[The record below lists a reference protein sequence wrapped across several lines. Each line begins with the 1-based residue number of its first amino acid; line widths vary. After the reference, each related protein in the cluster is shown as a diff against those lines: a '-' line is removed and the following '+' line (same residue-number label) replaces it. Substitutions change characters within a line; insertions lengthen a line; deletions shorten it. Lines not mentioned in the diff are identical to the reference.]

1 MSIDWASTGT
11 MMQGWAGFAQ
21 AGAIAFAAWKASDS
35 FKSWRSQKIEDRR
48 ITEAE
53 RILTVVYRLRR
64 AFSIIRSRIMSGH
77 ALAAAEETLK
87 QHGAEF
93 EKLDERRRKGMTYTQ
108 AIYDRI
114 TCYSK
119 EWEEI
124 AAVIPVAA
132 AHFGK
137 ETERQLEGL
146 WLQVVV
152 VKAAAESYGED
163 NFQDADFTKQIRA
176 ELWERPNH
184 PDDAVGSKITE
195 LVNQLEATLLP
206 VIRSNIER
214 SG

>member
-1 MSIDWASTGT
+1 
-11 MMQGWAGFAQ
+11 
-21 AGAIAFAAWKASDS
+21 
-35 FKSWRSQKIEDRR
+35 
-48 ITEAE
+48 
-53 RILTVVYRLRR
+53 
-64 AFSIIRSRIMSGH
+64 
-77 ALAAAEETLK
+77 
-87 QHGAEF
+87 
-93 EKLDERRRKGMTYTQ
+93 MTYTQ